1 MKQVEGGP
9 RYESFAQLTGHV
21 AHDIVNMVMIVLTYT
36 DQLAKKLDRADPAQD
51 DVREIRTAAE
61 RAAGLTRELMT
72 FARRQAPAPA
82 VIDLHEL
89 ILRFETL
96 IRGVAGDAVSVEVS
110 LGATLPRVFGER
122 GDLEQTLL
130 NLAINA
136 RDAIPAGGAL
146 TIITQDVVSG
156 QASRPHVEVLVS
168 DTGVGMDE
176 ATRGRVFEPFFST
189 KGSSAGT
196 GLGLS
201 IVAGVVAAMGGSIA
215 VESAPGA
222 GATFRILL
230 PTVT

>member
-136 RDAIPAGGAL
+136 RDAMPAGGAL

>member
-122 GDLEQTLL
+122 GALEQTLL

-136 RDAIPAGGAL
+136 R
-146 TIITQDVVSG
+146 
-156 QASRPHVEVLVS
+156 
-168 DTGVGMDE
+168 
-176 ATRGRVFEPFFST
+176 
-189 KGSSAGT
+189 
-196 GLGLS
+196 
-201 IVAGVVAAMGGSIA
+201 
-215 VESAPGA
+215 
-222 GATFRILL
+222 
-230 PTVT
+230 

>member
-136 RDAIPAGGAL
+136 RDAMPAGGAL

-201 IVAGVVAAMGGSIA
+201 IVAWVVAAMGGSIA